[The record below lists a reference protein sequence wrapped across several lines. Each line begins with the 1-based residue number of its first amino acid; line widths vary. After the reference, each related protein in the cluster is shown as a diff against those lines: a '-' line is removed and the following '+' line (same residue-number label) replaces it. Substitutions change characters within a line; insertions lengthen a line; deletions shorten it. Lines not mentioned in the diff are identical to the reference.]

1 MKRPSHKEL
10 YKKILEARKAVAN
23 GLINLIN
30 QDAIVCDAMEL
41 GYLIEPDLIGVLTSL
56 LNEITPNNY
65 AGKRPPEKSYERKI
79 EDLDLFAFRVES
91 RWFNC
96 TVYLKF
102 ALYDNELWI
111 VSLHQN
117 REKREAP

>member
-10 YKKILEARKAVAN
+10 YGKILEARKAVAN
-23 GLINLIN
+23 DLVNLIN

-41 GYLIEPDLIGVLTSL
+41 GYLIESDLIGVLTSL
-56 LNEITPNNY
+56 LNEITPVNY
-65 AGKRPPEKSYERKI
+65 AGKKPPEKSYEQQI

-91 RWFNC
+91 SWFNC
-96 TVYLKF
+96 AVYFKF
-102 ALYDNELWI
+102 ALYNNELWI

-117 REKREAP
+117 RKKKEVP

>member
-30 QDAIVCDAMEL
+30 QDAIVCDAIEL
-41 GYLIEPDLIGVLTSL
+41 GYLIELDLIGVLTSL

-65 AGKRPPEKSYERKI
+65 AGKRPPEKSYERQI

-91 RWFNC
+91 SWFNC

-102 ALYDNELWI
+102 TLYNNELWI
-111 VSLHQN
+111 VSLYRN
-117 REKREAP
+117 REKRGVP